1 MSATPISHRHEVL
14 VFALAPAIVGILTLT
29 AWLLGHWQAGPTW
42 MAGGL
47 ALAAT
52 LFGGWQRFLAGFRDA
67 TQHKVTVNVFVTI
80 AILISVASG
89 EFIPAATVILIM
101 AIVGAL
107 ESYTLDKTRRSISDL
122 LDLTP
127 PMVNVRRGEE
137 EVTIPVA
144 TLQVGDVVVV
154 RPGERIA
161 VDGIVVQGTATVNQA
176 PITGESIP
184 VEKHKGN
191 EVFAG
196 TLNEDGRLEIRTTK
210 IGADTT
216 LARIVHLVE
225 EAQESKAPIE
235 GIADR
240 FTKWFLPVV
249 LVLAIIGGLASGDVK
264 VGVAILLVACPCAF
278 AIATPSAV
286 AAGIANMAR
295 RSVLIKGGI
304 FFEIAGTIDT
314 LVLDKTGTLTLGR
327 PVVMEVIGGDGA
339 EPDEVLRLS
348 AIAEKYSEHPL
359 AKAVIALAKNRGLD
373 VPDPE
378 AFSIET
384 GMGVEA
390 SSSDGRKIVV
400 GKEEFLRNRGI
411 AIPIGIATAASTQ
424 IQLGRTAVIVA
435 QDREAVGLLS
445 IADEVRPE
453 TAQVLA
459 SLKTLG
465 VAHLVMLTGDRRRIA
480 EEVAAKIG
488 ISDFRAELLPEEK
501 QRAIQ
506 ELKSQGKT
514 VAMVGDGIND
524 APALALADLGVVMGG
539 TGTDVAIEA
548 ADVTL
553 IDGNLS
559 RLTEFILMSRKV
571 LRRIKINIFFSIIYN
586 VIGLTLATLGHL
598 TPVMAIIFQEAGC
611 ISVVLSSTLLLWAK
625 VPSLLPA
632 RRGLWSMSERAERP
646 SGMPS

>member
-1 MSATPISHRHEVL
+1 MSAAPTSARQDAL
-14 VFALAPAIVGILTLT
+14 VFALAPAIVGILTLA
-29 AWLLGHWQAGPTW
+29 AWLLGHWRAGPVW
-42 MAGGL
+42 MAAGL

-67 TQHKVTVNVFVTI
+67 MQRKITVNVFVTV
-80 AILISVASG
+80 AILITVASG

-107 ESYTLDKTRRSISDL
+107 ESYTLDRTRRSISDL

-127 PMVNVRRGEE
+127 PSVNVRRGEE

-161 VDGIVVQGTATVNQA
+161 VDGIVVQGAATVNQA

-184 VEKHKGN
+184 VEKRKGH

-249 LVLAIIGGLASGDVK
+249 MVLAVIGYLTSGDIK

-304 FFEIAGTIDT
+304 FFEIAGRIDT

-359 AKAVIALAKNRGLD
+359 AKAVIALARKRGLD

-378 AFSIET
+378 AFSVET

-390 SSSDGRKIVV
+390 SSSDGRQIVV

-411 AIPIGIATAASTQ
+411 AIPPRIVTAAATQ
-424 IQLGRTAVIVA
+424 VQIGRTAVLVA

-453 TAQVLA
+453 TAQALA
-459 SLKTLG
+459 SLKSLG
-465 VAHLVMLTGDRRRIA
+465 VAHLVMLTGDRRRVA

-488 ISDFRAELLPEEK
+488 INDFRAEMLPEDK
-501 QRAIQ
+501 QRAIH

-524 APALALADLGVVMGG
+524 APALALADVGIVMGG

-559 RLTEFILMSRKV
+559 RLPEFIQMSRKV
-571 LRRIKINIFFSIIYN
+571 LRRIKLNIFFSIIYN
-586 VIGLTLATLGHL
+586 AVGLALAMLGHL

-611 ISVVLSSTLLLWAK
+611 VSVVLSSTLLLWAK
-625 VPSLLPA
+625 VPGLLPA
-632 RRGLWSMSERAERP
+632 RRDLGSM
-646 SGMPS
+646 